1 MVDTIPNEGGMAA
14 WFGGDNSLASFSDGI
29 VDFGTA
35 IKSFSESVTGIDT
48 EAVTAAATAGKTL
61 AQMTSTIPKSGGIA
75 AWFGGENS
83 MASFSEGIVAFGGA
97 ISEFSGKVTGIQVE
111 EVQAA
116 ATAGKTLAQM
126 TDTIPKSGKD
136 LTSFGDQV
144 KQFGTKLKD
153 FASEI
158 AGIKTSELTNQIDNI
173 KTAMKTMADVA
184 KKGVDDFSKAFGDGK
199 SEVASSV
206 TDLIKSIVSAV
217 DSKKESVTK
226 SFKSIAEQAL
236 NSVKNFG
243 LYSNFYNL
251 GINLVNGFANGI
263 TANTF
268 KARARARAM
277 AKAAYDAAKSQLGIH
292 SPSKVFRKLGTYVP
306 EGFAI
311 GIDKFGSLV
320 KGSAVGMAD
329 TAINGTR
336 DAIARIS
343 DIINSDVDAQPTI
356 RPVLDLSE
364 VKAGAG
370 AINSMIGGT
379 ASIGVM
385 SNINAISTM
394 MNRSQNGSNSDVI
407 SAIKDLGRTL
417 SNTSGNTYTIN
428 GITYDDGSNVSEAIR
443 TLVRAAKVERRT

>member
-1 MVDTIPNEGGMAA
+1 MNA
-14 WFGGDNSLASFSDGI
+14 
-29 VDFGTA
+29 
-35 IKSFSESVTGIDT
+35 
-48 EAVTAAATAGKTL
+48 
-61 AQMTSTIPKSGGIA
+61 
-75 AWFGGENS
+75 
-83 MASFSEGIVAFGGA
+83 
-97 ISEFSGKVTGIQVE
+97 
-111 EVQAA
+111 
-116 ATAGKTLAQM
+116 
-126 TDTIPKSGKD
+126 
-136 LTSFGDQV
+136 
-144 KQFGTKLKD
+144 
-153 FASEI
+153 
-158 AGIKTSELTNQIDNI
+158 
-173 KTAMKTMADVA
+173 
-184 KKGVDDFSKAFGDGK
+184 
-199 SEVASSV
+199 
-206 TDLIKSIVSAV
+206 
-217 DSKKESVTK
+217 
-226 SFKSIAEQAL
+226 
-236 NSVKNFG
+236 VKNFG

-311 GIDKFGSLV
+311 GIDKFRSLV

-343 DIINSDVDAQPTI
+343 DVINSDVDAQPTI

-394 MNRSQNGSNSDVI
+394 MNRSQNGSNRDVI